1 MITLGLDIGSVS
13 TKAVV
18 VDDDRVRATRIQPTT
33 GTVDA
38 DVQELIGRLQR
49 EVGVDGGGFAGIVA
63 TGVGQQN
70 VSAAHHCEDT
80 TVCIG
85 WAVRE
90 LLAGVELAVDVGGQS
105 ITTLLLD
112 SDGEV
117 ADLRRNDKCASGTGR
132 FLEVMSAAVGVPL
145 DDLDR
150 VAASAGRSVTFG
162 TQCGVFVESEVIT
175 AVNDGRDP
183 ADIAAGLCDAVAQM
197 VASQARRLGADR
209 PYTLTGGVARLQS
222 VVDRVTAQVAGPY
235 HRLPIDP
242 SRAAAAGA
250 ALLAFPE

>member
-1 MITLGLDIGSVS
+1 VITLGLDIGSVS

-38 DVQELIGRLQR
+38 DVEALIGQLQR
-49 EVGVDGGGFAGIVA
+49 EVGRDEFAGIVA

-80 TVCIG
+80 AVCIG

-105 ITTLLLD
+105 ITTLSLD
-112 SDGEV
+112 VDGEV
-117 ADLRRNDKCASGTGR
+117 SDLRRNDKCASGTGR
-132 FLEVMSAAVGVPL
+132 FLEVMAAAVGVPL

-150 VAASAGRSVTFG
+150 VAASAAQSVSFG
-162 TQCGVFVESEVIT
+162 TQCGVFVESEVVT
-175 AVNDGRDP
+175 AVNDGRAP

-197 VASQARRLGADR
+197 VASQARRLGEGR

-235 HRLPIDP
+235 HPLPLDP
-242 SRAAAAGA
+242 SLAAAAGA